1 MIPINKIKTQINA
14 TMPAILLVEGLS
26 IRRFLFP
33 SVRKSNKNI
42 TAEKIINCQPLI
54 FVVLLIYFSRN
65 GDFELNC

>member
-1 MIPINKIKTQINA
+1 MTPINKIKTQIDA
-14 TMPAILLVEGLS
+14 TIPAILLVKELS
-26 IRRFLFP
+26 IRFLFP

>member
-1 MIPINKIKTQINA
+1 MTPVNKIKTQINA
-14 TMPAILLVEGLS
+14 TMPAILLVKGLS
-26 IRRFLFP
+26 IRFLFP

-65 GDFELNC
+65 GDFELSC